1 MSGMTPE
8 EFRTAGHALIDWI
21 ADHREWIPTLP
32 VGSTVA
38 PGEVAAALPPAV
50 PLGGD
55 SIEDLLR
62 DLDSIVVPGVVQTQH
77 PAFFGWFPSNASLS
91 SVLGDIASG
100 GIAALGI
107 TWASAPALTEVEQV
121 VTDWLRAE
129 AGLSDAWRGAIQDTA
144 STGTLVA
151 LLAARERA
159 SEMSKDRG
167 GLQGIS
173 RPLIVYTSPQ
183 AHSSVDKAALLAG
196 YGRDNIREIAVDP
209 ITYAM
214 DAVALARAMAD
225 DVAAGGIPAVV
236 VAAIG
241 TTGTTA
247 MDPLAAIVEVAAEYG
262 SWVHVDAA
270 MAGSAM
276 LLPECRQLFAGIE
289 HADSLVWNPHKW
301 LGTIL
306 DCSLLYV
313 RDVDHLVAVM
323 STTPSYLR
331 SSADDS
337 VVQYKDW
344 GIPLGRRFRALKLW
358 FQLRIDGLDSIR
370 ERLRRDLANAQW
382 LAEQVVAEPDWRV
395 LAPVELQTVCIRH
408 EPPGLVGEALD
419 AHTLAWADA
428 VNRSGAAFV
437 SPSVLDGRWMVRVSI
452 GAEATE
458 RSDVE
463 AMWELVRAKAGR
475 QAA

>member
-1 MSGMTPE
+1 M
-8 EFRTAGHALIDWI
+8 
-21 ADHREWIPTLP
+21 
-32 VGSTVA
+32 
-38 PGEVAAALPPAV
+38 
-50 PLGGD
+50 
-55 SIEDLLR
+55 
-62 DLDSIVVPGVVQTQH
+62 
-77 PAFFGWFPSNASLS
+77 
-91 SVLGDIASG
+91 
-100 GIAALGI
+100 
-107 TWASAPALTEVEQV
+107 
-121 VTDWLRAE
+121 
-129 AGLSDAWRGAIQDTA
+129 
-144 STGTLVA
+144 
-151 LLAARERA
+151 
-159 SEMSKDRG
+159 
-167 GLQGIS
+167 
-173 RPLIVYTSPQ
+173 
-183 AHSSVDKAALLAG
+183 
-196 YGRDNIREIAVDP
+196 
-209 ITYAM
+209 
-214 DAVALARAMAD
+214 
-225 DVAAGGIPAVV
+225 

-337 VVQYKDW
+337 VVHYKDW